1 MYLQI
6 IYKFPRVFNCA
17 SFIARSR
24 SDLSKFPWIIPCE
37 PLWKK
42 KIDDLQ
48 TIIHPIIMD
57 IIIVQNYTSFP
68 RILTITQHNFR
79 SIFSPR
85 FIHVSVD
92 YPVWTPL
99 DTNPRASS
107 VYRWKSLGLRALEGF
122 DTCLWPDPSLRDPC
136 NCPWKKKNLRSNDLA
151 FPDRLG
157 SSPAV
162 LAHPAD

>member
-1 MYLQI
+1 MHRLLHDHAQI
-6 IYKFPRVFNCA
+6 YRNFRE
-17 SFIARSR
+17 
-24 SDLSKFPWIIPCE
+24 LSPVNPFG
-37 PLWKK
+37 K
-42 KIDDLQ
+42 KIDELDLQ

-68 RILTITQHNFR
+68 RILTITQHSFR
-79 SIFSPR
+79 FAFSPR
-85 FIHVSVD
+85 FIQVSVD

-107 VYRWKSLGLRALEGF
+107 VYRWKSVGLRALEGF

-136 NCPWKKKNLRSNDLA
+136 NCPWKKKNLA
-151 FPDRLG
+151 FPDHLG

>member
-1 MYLQI
+1 MHRLLHDHAQI
-6 IYKFPRVFNCA
+6 YRNFRE
-17 SFIARSR
+17 
-24 SDLSKFPWIIPCE
+24 LSPVNPFG
-37 PLWKK
+37 K
-42 KIDDLQ
+42 KIDELDLQ

-68 RILTITQHNFR
+68 RILTITQHSFR

-136 NCPWKKKNLRSNDLA
+136 NCPWKKKNLA

>member
-1 MYLQI
+1 MHRLLHDHAQI
-6 IYKFPRVFNCA
+6 YRNFRE
-17 SFIARSR
+17 
-24 SDLSKFPWIIPCE
+24 LSPVNPFG
-37 PLWKK
+37 K
-42 KIDDLQ
+42 KIDELDLQ

-136 NCPWKKKNLRSNDLA
+136 NCPWKKKNLA